1 MVFADTKKDS
11 AGLPAGVRD
20 VRAEAGNT
28 IPMVFVT
35 TADGEKGIKGI
46 SYAILKEDMRDAVR
60 ELKKT
65 LETVDV
71 IGGESDDAAAEVAA
85 ASTTEETTSSD
96 SGLLAES
103 QAWTNTDGQTINAA
117 IRKVEGDQV
126 EFLMTDGR
134 SIPYPLAKLS
144 EESRKKIEE
153 LQAN

>member
-1 MVFADTKKDS
+1 
-11 AGLPAGVRD
+11 
-20 VRAEAGNT
+20 
-28 IPMVFVT
+28 MVFVT

-46 SYAILKEDMRDAVR
+46 SYAVLKEDMRDAVR

-71 IGGESDDAAAEVAA
+71 MGGGGDDAAAEVAA

-96 SGLLAES
+96 SGLFAES